1 MMGPVVRAEKF
12 VVWPPFGLWLMG
24 VLYLC
29 ETVNLRLPRVPVG
42 SSTLAW
48 NDVADGLVLPL
59 MAALL
64 ARHNFSQLPFGLT
77 SLPLLLL
84 CLKLLGH
91 GAHMSAFS
99 MSVTTGVARGSAAA
113 QHVALLHEGWGH
125 WLGHAGELG
134 LFACLVWRSS
144 PKRAQSEDL
153 GMEMPGHIL
162 AAVHGLAA
170 GTHAIGTGTAP
181 LLVVVWAV
189 VAVLVGMRSRP
200 LTTSVMRYAYIF
212 CGVSLCMV
220 AAWAV
225 AHGGRLP
232 TFDDV
237 NLAAT
242 RA

>member
-1 MMGPVVRAEKF
+1 MGPVAQMDKS

-29 ETVNLRLPRVPVG
+29 ETVNLRLPHVPIG
-42 SSTLAW
+42 SSTLTW

-59 MAALL
+59 AAALL
-64 ARHNFSQLPFGLT
+64 AWHNFSQLPFGFT
-77 SLPLLLL
+77 RLPLVLLS
-84 CLKLLGH
+84 LKLLGQ
-91 GAHMSAFS
+91 GAHMAAFS
-99 MSVTTGVARGSAAA
+99 TSVAPGLAKGTAAGH
-113 QHVALLHEGWGH
+113 HVTLLHEVWSH

-144 PKRAQSEDL
+144 PRRAQSEDA

-181 LLVVVWAV
+181 LLLVVWIT
-189 VAVLVGMRSRP
+189 VATMVATRNRA
-200 LTTSVMRYAYIF
+200 LTTSVMRYAHLF

-225 AHGGRLP
+225 AHGGTLP
-232 TFDDV
+232 TFDAV
-237 NLAAT
+237 NSAAS
-242 RA
+242 RL